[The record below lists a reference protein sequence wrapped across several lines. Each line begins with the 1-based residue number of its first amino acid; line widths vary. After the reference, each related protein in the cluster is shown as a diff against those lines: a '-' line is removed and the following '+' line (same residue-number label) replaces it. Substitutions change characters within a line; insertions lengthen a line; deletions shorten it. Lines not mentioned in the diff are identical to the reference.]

1 MSASSEATIDA
12 IVKTY
17 LLSRGY
23 DKAAAEMDTEGKS
36 VVDINIADV
45 QSSSS
50 KNSSSVPDACHSVI
64 AASEEK
70 RHLLANQVLS
80 TVTEDIILF
89 SINGGKY
96 TVYNEEYNALRSWC
110 LTSLDIVKS
119 ELLLILLPS
128 FVHR

>member
-36 VVDINIADV
+36 VVDINMADV

-50 KNSSSVPDACHSVI
+50 KNPSSVPDACHSVI
-64 AASEEK
+64 SVSEEK
-70 RHLLANQVLS
+70 RHLLAN
-80 TVTEDIILF
+80 TE
-89 SINGGKY
+89 
-96 TVYNEEYNALRSWC
+96 
-110 LTSLDIVKS
+110 
-119 ELLLILLPS
+119 
-128 FVHR
+128 

>member
-36 VVDINIADV
+36 VVDINMADV

-50 KNSSSVPDACHSVI
+50 KNPSSVPDACHSAI
-64 AASEEK
+64 AVSEEK

>member
-23 DKAAAEMDTEGKS
+23 DKAAAEMDAEVKS
-36 VVDINIADV
+36 VVDTNVMDSHSGTGNI
-45 QSSSS
+45 SSA
-50 KNSSSVPDACHSVI
+50 VPDFCRSVI
-64 AASEEK
+64 GVTEEK

-89 SINGGKY
+89 SINGGNY
-96 TVYNEEYNALRSWC
+96 TIYNEEYNALRSWC